1 MANSLCLLLIPDQ
14 QSFSTMIYIIND
26 TNVFINVR
34 SWIADST
41 VSNLSVSQFAL
52 NVKMGFVFV
61 FHQLCVFKISVAWT
75 SGQFFNLK
83 WLNIVSDYLL
93 RLYSGECGYQ

>member
-61 FHQLCVFKISVAWT
+61 FSKLVLPGHP
-75 SGQFFNLK
+75 
-83 WLNIVSDYLL
+83 VSFLT
-93 RLYSGECGYQ
+93 